1 MSDKMHNAM
10 GHNAMGHDTMGH
22 DTMGVKRL
30 NKRHFLKKGI
40 FYSVLSGVYLM
51 GGWLGLASLH
61 YATAA
66 PPLSDVTHQMT
77 TQMTHQAADMV
88 REMGGKVFKI
98 VLDQSTGED
107 EKEHAFIGLLNQ
119 YFDMDEIAKYLM
131 GARIFKTLTPDQK
144 TRYQKALKFYIAH
157 LYLVKFETYQR
168 HDFDPKIFHVGR
180 AVAKGDKKGSFSV
193 QSTINVSGSSG
204 QEPLEVEWTVVP
216 SGVAPGNVPGGTLKI
231 QDAYVAGISMLITK
245 KDEFKS
251 IIAQG
256 VETFLSKLEDMA
268 HH

>member
-1 MSDKMHNAM
+1 
-10 GHNAMGHDTMGH
+10 
-22 DTMGVKRL
+22 
-30 NKRHFLKKGI
+30 
-40 FYSVLSGVYLM
+40 
-51 GGWLGLASLH
+51 
-61 YATAA
+61 
-66 PPLSDVTHQMT
+66 
-77 TQMTHQAADMV
+77 
-88 REMGGKVFKI
+88 MGGKVFKI

-107 EKEHAFIGLLNQ
+107 EKEQAFIGLLDQ

-131 GARIFKTLTPDQK
+131 GSRTFKTLTTDQK

-168 HDFDPKIFHVGR
+168 HDFDPKMFHVGR

-193 QSTINVSGSSG
+193 QSTINVNGSSG
-204 QEPLEVEWTVVP
+204 REPLEVEWTVV
-216 SGVAPGNVPGGTLKI
+216 PGNVPGGTLKI